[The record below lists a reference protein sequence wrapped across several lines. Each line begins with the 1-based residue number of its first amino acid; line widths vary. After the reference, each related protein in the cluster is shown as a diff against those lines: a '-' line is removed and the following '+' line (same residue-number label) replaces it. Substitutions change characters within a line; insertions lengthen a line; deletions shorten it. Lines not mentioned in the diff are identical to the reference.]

1 MIVWKKKTKVFKFHY
16 FIEDFNPFIKQCYLL
31 VGTCWKN
38 TESKNPKVVK
48 TKKGRTMLLSKCA
61 VDDGRNPGFIKQ
73 PEISELLT
81 SALGVKSPFQEV
93 SMLSST
99 I

>member
-1 MIVWKKKTKVFKFHY
+1 
-16 FIEDFNPFIKQCYLL
+16 
-31 VGTCWKN
+31 
-38 TESKNPKVVK
+38 
-48 TKKGRTMLLSKCA
+48 MLLSKCA

-73 PEISELLT
+73 PEISDLLT